1 MAPSQGERPDSSVDG
16 DAPAK
21 PKPAVADGGS
31 LTAAALAK
39 HTEALA
45 RAQAEAYAATFAS
58 ARTNYA
64 KSIGKLS
71 GGGRSVAGRSIA
83 GMSIAGRSIA
93 GRSIA
98 GKSIAVTAASVAP
111 SERTFR
117 THMTTREMLVG
128 PSQMREI
135 MRSVSPISEPGVKIK
150 RRRKRLIDAS
160 PCSIDSEAERKRRKK
175 LKKERKAK
183 RLSLHPRRSP
193 AGSPSHY
200 AAPSPTPFQPG
211 TSVAPSAAPSH
222 WTMKD
227 PSVPPELVKKPK
239 KGKDGK
245 TKEAKTGKGKDGKKK
260 GKKKPEVAPSESAE
274 PEPKPKAR
282 KAKRSRSPKRKK
294 NS

>member
-1 MAPSQGERPDSSVDG
+1 MGTG
-16 DAPAK
+16 
-21 PKPAVADGGS
+21 VAGV
-31 LTAAALAK
+31 AHAALQLYIDYYSYSLCAFVG
-39 HTEALA
+39 A
-45 RAQAEAYAATFAS
+45 RALTRPNPQFFE
-58 ARTNYA
+58 
-64 KSIGKLS
+64 LS
-71 GGGRSVAGRSIA
+71 H
-83 GMSIAGRSIA
+83 
-93 GRSIA
+93 
-98 GKSIAVTAASVAP
+98 P
-111 SERTFR
+111 E
-117 THMTTREMLVG
+117 
-128 PSQMREI
+128 
-135 MRSVSPISEPGVKIK
+135 
-150 RRRKRLIDAS
+150 
-160 PCSIDSEAERKRRKK
+160 
-175 LKKERKAK
+175 AK

>member
-1 MAPSQGERPDSSVDG
+1 MDGEAP
-16 DAPAK
+16 AAK
-21 PKPAVADGGS
+21 PKPAVDGS

-71 GGGRSVAGRSIA
+71 GGARSVAGRSIA
-83 GMSIAGRSIA
+83 GRSVAGVSIAGRSIA
-93 GRSIA
+93 GRSIVGQSIAGRSVA

-150 RRRKRLIDAS
+150 RRRRRLIDAS
-160 PCSIDSEAERKRRKK
+160 PCSIDSEAERKRERKK
-175 LKKERKAK
+175 AKKERKAHSSV
-183 RLSLHPRRSP
+183 LLELH
-193 AGSPSHY
+193 
-200 AAPSPTPFQPG
+200 
-211 TSVAPSAAPSH
+211 
-222 WTMKD
+222 
-227 PSVPPELVKKPK
+227 
-239 KGKDGK
+239 
-245 TKEAKTGKGKDGKKK
+245 
-260 GKKKPEVAPSESAE
+260 
-274 PEPKPKAR
+274 
-282 KAKRSRSPKRKK
+282 
-294 NS
+294 